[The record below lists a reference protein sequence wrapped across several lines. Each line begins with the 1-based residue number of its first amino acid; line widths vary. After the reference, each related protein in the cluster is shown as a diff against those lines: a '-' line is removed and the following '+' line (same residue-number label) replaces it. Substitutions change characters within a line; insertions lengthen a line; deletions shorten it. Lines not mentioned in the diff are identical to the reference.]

1 MRIAMQTADQPPD
14 APVFFGTLRANAR
27 RLGGPA
33 VHQLLKLWFAGTGPT
48 TPARVKGVFYGA
60 LAYFVMPLDV
70 VPDFIPLVGWGDDM
84 AVVAAALAYA
94 STHVDD
100 AVRGRAAGV
109 YRRIFGVAP

>member
-1 MRIAMQTADQPPD
+1 MQTADQPPA

-33 VHQLLKLWFAGTGPT
+33 VHRLLKLWFAGTGPN

-70 VPDFIPLVGWGDDM
+70 VPDIIPIVGWGDDM
-84 AVVAAALAYA
+84 VVVAAALAYA
-94 STHVDD
+94 QLHVDD
-100 AVRGRAAGV
+100 AVRTKAATL
-109 YRRIFGVAP
+109 YRRIFGSAP